1 MADSGR
7 ITPEEA
13 ETLELYD
20 PGPAS
25 RVRMR
30 SVKLFTDGALGS
42 WGAALLSPYTD
53 KPEVSGIMR
62 LPEEELDRAART
74 WWSRGWGVVSILC
87 MIWYELRMQL
97 TKTHQNI
104 HAIGDRA
111 NKAVLDVFEGIAR
124 DADEKDAVAKGRP
137 RIEHSQIMQM
147 ADLKRSGKLGGA

>member
-1 MADSGR
+1 MQIRVYAMADSGR

-20 PGPAS
+20 PSPAS

-62 LPEEELDRAART
+62 LPEEGLDRAART

-87 MIWYELRMQL
+87 MI
-97 TKTHQNI
+97 
-104 HAIGDRA
+104 
-111 NKAVLDVFEGIAR
+111 
-124 DADEKDAVAKGRP
+124 
-137 RIEHSQIMQM
+137 
-147 ADLKRSGKLGGA
+147 